1 MRVIELDISPK
12 QKLRLR
18 KGVKVR
24 VKPSMEG
31 MGCNVLMNPET
42 YDIVTRSFSRGKAKE
57 ITLSLDEI
65 EANRSA
71 RVEGMIE
78 GQGLFDTI
86 KKGVSQG
93 VSKVKSVAKRGV
105 KEAEKFAKSKE
116 GKALIAKGKRL
127 GTQALD
133 EGFKYAGEAGASLG
147 TSTALA
153 MGQPELVPAFALG
166 GKEIAERL
174 APSARKAIRKKTGMG
189 LYATASVPS
198 RGMGLRE
205 GNDGYMRRAG
215 QQALDANIK
224 LSEMDG
230 MGYGKG
236 LYATSR
242 PRGMGLYATSSA
254 NPRGRGI
261 YATASAPSHGMG
273 IRMVGN
279 TLSMTEGQ
287 VLGKDEVQLPHLL
300 KSDPF
305 GSSFHLQVGLPP
317 QYHKFHTN

>member
-1 MRVIELDISPK
+1 MREIELDLSPK

-18 KGVKVR
+18 KGAKVR

-31 MGCNVLMNPET
+31 MGCMVLMNPQS

-57 ITLSLDEI
+57 IILSLDEI

-71 RVEGMIE
+71 RVEGLIE
-78 GQGLFDTI
+78 GQGLFDSI

-93 VSKVKSVAKRGV
+93 VSKVKSVTKKGV
-105 KEAEKFAKSKE
+105 KAVDKFAKSKE
-116 GKALIAKGKRL
+116 GKALIAKGKKL

-147 TSTALA
+147 TSTAIAL
-153 MGQPELVPAFALG
+153 GQPELVPAFALG

-189 LYATASVPS
+189 LYATASTP
-198 RGMGLRE
+198 RGRGLRD
-205 GNDGYMRRAG
+205 GNDGYMARAG

-224 LSEMDG
+224 LSELDG
-230 MGYGKG
+230 MGLYATAGKG
-236 LYATSR
+236 LYATAGR
-242 PRGMGLYATSSA
+242 GLYATSA
-254 NPRGRGI
+254 PRGNGL
-261 YATASAPSHGMG
+261 YASSAPMRGMG

-300 KSDPF
+300 KSDPY

-317 QYHKFHTN
+317 QYHQFHTN